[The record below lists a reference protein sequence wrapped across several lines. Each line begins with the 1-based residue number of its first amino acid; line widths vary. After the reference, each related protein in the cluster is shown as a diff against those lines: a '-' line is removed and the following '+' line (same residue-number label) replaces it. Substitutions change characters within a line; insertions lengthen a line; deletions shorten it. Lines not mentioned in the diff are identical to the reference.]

1 MLGNRNLL
9 CLIDLVVIC
18 ADLLIRNAL
27 KEGKKQKKDKIS

>member
-18 ADLLIRNAL
+18 AASLDKKCL
-27 KEGKKQKKDKIS
+27 KRREKTEKR